1 MTDYRLIISLCEKYK
16 FLLSEY
22 GEQDSPMAI
31 IVKAREVKQYQ
42 KLREPFGSLVGEQ
55 YQTLTHDLPHK
66 GDKAL

>member
-1 MTDYRLIISLCEKYK
+1 MVSKT
-16 FLLSEY
+16 
-22 GEQDSPMAI
+22 QPMAI